1 MAYQRLA
8 YGLSTNPEE
17 TRVEYLQRAIS
28 ENNVCHTHTHTE
40 THISETRGVRPSTK
54 PLVGRLLLAIVSPPG

>member
-28 ENNVCHTHTHTE
+28 ENNVCGETHTHTQRHTSQKHE
-40 THISETRGVRPSTK
+40 VFAQAQNPWSVAFS
-54 PLVGRLLLAIVSPPG
+54 